1 MDLARLSVLFLSQAQ
16 YEQAQPYYERALL
29 IEDQAQWSETP
40 QVSVGLNH
48 LARTAGNEGRHEEAE
63 EIFEWALA
71 VSESALGPDNANT
84 VYLRTQYTQY
94 LRGLGRD
101 DEADGISNG

>member
-1 MDLARLSVLFLSQAQ
+1 MDMAHLGVLYLSQAQ

-29 IEDQAQWSETP
+29 IESRAQWSETP

-48 LARTAGNEGRHEEAE
+48 LARTAGNEGRHEQAE
-63 EIFEWALA
+63 EIFQWALA

-84 VYLRTQYTQY
+84 IYLRSQYTQY
-94 LRGLGRD
+94 RNARRRNEESNELS
-101 DEADGISNG
+101 DG